1 MCGTILGFVT
11 SFISPGFM
19 GYAPEMY
26 VLISDHEVKDTDDD
40 QLYYTKLYLD
50 QDVRVRCE
58 FSIILLF
65 FDAYYHRNG

>member
-1 MCGTILGFVT
+1 
-11 SFISPGFM
+11 M

-26 VLISDHEVKDTDDD
+26 ALISDHEVKDTDDD